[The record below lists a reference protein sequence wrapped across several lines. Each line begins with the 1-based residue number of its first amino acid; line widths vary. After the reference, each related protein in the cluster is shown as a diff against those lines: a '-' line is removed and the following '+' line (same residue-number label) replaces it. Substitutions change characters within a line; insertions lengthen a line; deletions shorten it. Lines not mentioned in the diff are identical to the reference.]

1 MGRTLVSGSVRE
13 IETAADLEAAIAASD
28 RHRPSMRG
36 WQVQDLD
43 VHRFEERLTAFD
55 PRGSLFLG
63 AGVSDAFAERLRA
76 GGALVF
82 PRLPDL
88 PFDPWRSALYTPGEL
103 YADLAEGYAATPD
116 ARIYAWSRSR
126 RRRRPAE
133 AARRRA
139 ARQLGRRRAGR
150 LRARAPGR
158 RRHGRPRAAPR
169 RPGVRRGGAAGPRP
183 GRHGAHRGDRRRTR
197 RDGGRQPG
205 RPARR
210 RAGEVLER
218 AVEAVAGCRRST
230 PDVTAWATLGAW
242 ARCPVSPTRGRSLG
256 IPTWHYGHEPPNAFA
271 SAVAKYF
278 RNAIRED
285 VLLQVCGAGIVFLP
299 GAAGTVQEV
308 FQAACTNFYAEADTS
323 SPMVF
328 VGEHHWTEELPVWP
342 LVRRLGAGR
351 PLAGKLQLVDD
362 AADVVAALVQE

>member
-1 MGRTLVSGSVRE
+1 MSGSVRE

-103 YADLAEGYAATPD
+103 YADLAEGYPATPD
-116 ARIYAWSRSR
+116 ARIYAWSRFADDGDLLRLLAVALHDSSVDDALADYVHGR
-126 RRRRPAE
+126 RVVGVMGGHELHRDDPAYAE
-133 AARRRA
+133 AARLGHDLA
-139 ARQLGRRRAGR
+139 ATGLTVATGGGPGAMEAANLGAR
-150 LRARAPGR
+150 L
-158 RRHGRPRAAPR
+158 
-169 RPGVRRGGAAGPRP
+169 
-183 GRHGAHRGDRRRTR
+183 
-197 RDGGRQPG
+197 
-205 RPARR
+205 
-210 RAGEVLER
+210 AGEPTTTLER
-218 AVEAVAGCRRST
+218 AVEAVARVPSFQ
-230 PDVTAWATLGAW
+230 PDVTAWATSALGA
-242 ARCPVSPTRGRSLG
+242 VSGLADSGCSLG

-285 VLLQVCGAGIVFLP
+285 VLLQVCGAGLVFLP

-308 FQAACTNFYAEADTS
+308 FQAACTHFYAEADLVT
-323 SPMVF
+323 PMVF
-328 VGEHHWTEELPVWP
+328 VGERHWTEELPVWP